1 MARIPRILV
10 TGDPTVYHIISR
22 TALQGFPLEDIEKDF
37 LVEQMKHASQLWF
50 VDIMGFCCMG
60 NHFHLLVRMLPDTD
74 FSDADMLKRLAA
86 YYGDD
91 RIFGADQL
99 PTYRQKL
106 ASLSEFVG
114 EIKVR
119 FARFYNKRHGRRGY
133 FWGDRFKSVVVENGE
148 TLVNCLAY
156 MEVRDRHLLL
166 DSPPRA
172 RLYLHPSL
180 IEPQQNPGTGNH
192 CLTTSSCPAIFTTQ
206 FNRAANYGH
215 TSKYRTKGDPVM
227 ARIPRILITGD
238 PTVYHIISRTALQN
252 KTQGQAII
260 A

>member
-1 MARIPRILV
+1 MARIPRILI

-22 TALQGFPLEDIEKDF
+22 TALEGFPLADIERDF
-37 LVEQMKHASQLWF
+37 LVEQIKKASQLWF
-50 VDIMGFCCMG
+50 VEILGFCCMG

-74 FSDADMLKRLAA
+74 FSDADILKRLLAW
-86 YYGDD
+86 YGDD
-91 RIFGADQL
+91 RVIGADQL
-99 PTYRQKL
+99 PAYRQKL

-156 MEVRDRHLLL
+156 
-166 DSPPRA
+166 
-172 RLYLHPSL
+172 
-180 IEPQQNPGTGNH
+180 IKKN
-192 CLTTSSCPAIFTTQ
+192 
-206 FNRAANYGH
+206 
-215 TSKYRTKGDPVM
+215 
-227 ARIPRILITGD
+227 
-238 PTVYHIISRTALQN
+238 
-252 KTQGQAII
+252 QGQANY